1 MQGLSLPF
9 SPKCTS
15 CLAAVWSIM
24 PIYFSDE
31 EVYFIPMG
39 MMAEQVSL
47 LYKNKWQIA
56 LFFKWIKQ
64 HLKIKSF

>member
-1 MQGLSLPF
+1 MQGLSLPLF
-9 SPKCTS
+9 PKCTC
-15 CLAAVWSIM
+15 CLAAVWCII

-31 EVYFIPMG
+31 QVFFIPMG
-39 MMAEQVSL
+39 IMVEQVSL
-47 LYKNKWQIA
+47 LYKNKWQIE